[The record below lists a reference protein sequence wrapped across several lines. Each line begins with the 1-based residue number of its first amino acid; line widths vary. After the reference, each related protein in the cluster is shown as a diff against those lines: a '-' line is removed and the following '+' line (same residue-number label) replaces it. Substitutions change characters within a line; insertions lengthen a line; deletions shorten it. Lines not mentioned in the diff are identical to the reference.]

1 MATRKIVTQSI
12 TEAFAGGG
20 TPVVDREKSI
30 VRGMKIASWKSK
42 NGRDYTAALKGRASI
57 YENAP
62 VSLNH
67 PKDGEIPSAESRIG
81 KYINATERADGIYA
95 DLQYNPKHTHAEQI
109 LWAIEHQPDTL
120 ANSHRVE
127 AKGRKTNGE
136 LKVEQITRVRGVEIV
151 TEGGMNE
158 TLFEAEDAV
167 ASVEDAP
174 ASSEPTQ
181 DSPEMSACIVR
192 VTGTGKSEAEA
203 RTICGASIEGEDKPE
218 PAAPAAKAEESA
230 GVKAT
235 LSEAEIGDK
244 VTCRDYGDR
253 MIVGEVMAKK
263 MALLVRV
270 GDSLKTVFEDE
281 AGLVVQQ
288 SAAAAT
294 AASES
299 IMGKTLAEL
308 TPSEIL
314 AARPDLKPVV
324 LKEHA
329 DASTTQ
335 AEAAETKAKLE
346 RLAVLEAKEARAAK
360 LESRKTLCAG
370 LPAGAATDTFIESLV
385 DVTDE
390 VAAKL
395 VEERKAFATELPAKP
410 RTKAPAANG
419 AGELNEATFIE
430 SIKS

>member
-81 KYINATERADGIYA
+81 KYINAIEKADGIYA

-174 ASSEPTQ
+174 AASEPTQ

-203 RTICGASIEGEDKPE
+203 RTICGASIDSEDAPE
-218 PAAPAAKAEESA
+218 PAAPAKAEESA

-253 MIVGEVMAKK
+253 LIVGEVMAKK

-288 SAAAAT
+288 SAPAAT

-299 IMGKTLAEL
+299 IMAGKTLAEL

-314 AARPDLKPVV
+314 AARPDLKPIV

-335 AEAAETKAKLE
+335 AEAAATKAQLE
-346 RLAVLEAKEARAAK
+346 RLAVLEAKEARATK
-360 LESRKTLCAG
+360 LDARKTLCAG

-385 DVTDE
+385 DVSDE
-390 VAAKL
+390 IAAKL

-410 RTKAPAANG
+410 RTKAPAATG
-419 AGELNEATFIE
+419 AGELTEATFIE
-430 SIKS
+430 SIKA

>member
-1 MATRKIVTQSI
+1 MGTRKIVTQSI

-81 KYINATERADGIYA
+81 KYINATEKADGIYA

-167 ASVEDAP
+167 ASVADAP
-174 ASSEPTQ
+174 APAEATA

-203 RTICGASIEGEDKPE
+203 RTICGASIDGEDSP
-218 PAAPAAKAEESA
+218 APAAETES
-230 GVKAT
+230 
-235 LSEAEIGDK
+235 ED
-244 VTCRDYGDR
+244 
-253 MIVGEVMAKK
+253 GEDPAKK
-263 MALLVRV
+263 I
-270 GDSLKTVFEDE
+270 TP
-281 AGLVVQQ
+281 
-288 SAAAAT
+288 AAT
-294 AASES
+294 AAMES

-370 LPAGAATDTFIESLV
+370 LPAGTATETFIESLV

-395 VEERKAFATELPAKP
+395 VEERKAFATELPTKP

>member
-81 KYINATERADGIYA
+81 KYINATEKADGIYA

-218 PAAPAAKAEESA
+218 PAAPAATESQD
-230 GVKAT
+230 GEDLVK
-235 LSEAEIGDK
+235 
-244 VTCRDYGDR
+244 
-253 MIVGEVMAKK
+253 
-263 MALLVRV
+263 
-270 GDSLKTVFEDE
+270 KTTP
-281 AGLVVQQ
+281 
-288 SAAAAT
+288 AADAAM
-294 AASES
+294 ES

-335 AEAAETKAKLE
+335 AEAAATKAKLE

-410 RTKAPAANG
+410 RTKAPVANG